1 MHQCFVTVTHRKRC
15 GAATAI
21 RQKHVLGCSSLLQVL
36 ALVLALPTLAL
47 ILALVLALPTLAL
60 TLALVLA
67 LRLLILRLH
76 HTWVIMHKRLLGN
89 IGPCMAFIERC
100 RDFALVLALAL
111 GVAALALALGVALAF
126 VLALALTLRATSFE
140 EEGTCCEDVL
150 GPCSVCLP
158 ASLIVVH
165 NPVSKGC

>member
-47 ILALVLALPTLAL
+47 TL
-60 TLALVLA
+60 
-67 LRLLILRLH
+67 
-76 HTWVIMHKRLLGN
+76 
-89 IGPCMAFIERC
+89 
-100 RDFALVLALAL
+100 ALVLALAL

-158 ASLIVVH
+158 ASPIVVH